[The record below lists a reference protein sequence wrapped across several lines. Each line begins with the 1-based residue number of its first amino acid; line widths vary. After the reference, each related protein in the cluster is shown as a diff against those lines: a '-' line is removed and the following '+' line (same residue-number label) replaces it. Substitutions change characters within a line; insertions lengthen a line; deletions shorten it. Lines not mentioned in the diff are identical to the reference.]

1 MIFATLNVTGFAL
14 VFYYLTLLVSW
25 IIGNKRNSVDRPC
38 LDAGR
43 DQHIKIEFLKL
54 YSTFFRQ
61 ENLRQLAEK
70 FNRKVGFSKYVF
82 YSSMPSSISVSE
94 FIQIILTSH
103 VPFVFQAM
111 LRESWLDDMMHVLE
125 QEESGDDI
133 STADST
139 LKRHEAISHDIQSR
153 VRSMTFSDTKELTF
167 FTRNR
172 SICDQ

>member
-1 MIFATLNVTGFAL
+1 
-14 VFYYLTLLVSW
+14 
-25 IIGNKRNSVDRPC
+25 
-38 LDAGR
+38 
-43 DQHIKIEFLKL
+43 
-54 YSTFFRQ
+54 
-61 ENLRQLAEK
+61 
-70 FNRKVGFSKYVF
+70 
-82 YSSMPSSISVSE
+82 MPSSTSVSE